1 MNLKEGTR
9 TVFLA
14 VGNESQT
21 KNKLLSIDMLKEAE
35 VWIIYSDRISA
46 DCKTI
51 YKAACKKKQFCYA
64 R

>member
-14 VGNESQT
+14 VGNESHT

-35 VWIIYSDRISA
+35 VWIIYSDRI
-46 DCKTI
+46 
-51 YKAACKKKQFCYA
+51 
-64 R
+64 